1 MSTVVLPYVPADGT
15 TFNADQFNRDIH
27 SNVAGESLYQTS
39 NGRLEPTVNFS
50 PLFLI
55 KNEQIRPYQMS
66 FAQSSGMLQSQD
78 YIETAWGRSDEKRE
92 VAGTGITWFL
102 RNQASMVMINL
113 SMHLSWW
120 RLRGRPAE
128 GSQADQDSSNIRIA
142 VYVDGGQVVE
152 RFLPISVYPS
162 PYGYTGN
169 VTKYEIGEAF
179 LSKHMNLSFGVK
191 NVAVGW
197 HKASIRISVR
207 NNQQVETG
215 EIYDQEEA
223 YYESNHRV
231 RMRVRSGTVLA
242 VR

>member
-1 MSTVVLPYVPADGT
+1 MSTVVLPYVPADGS
-15 TFNADQFNRDIH
+15 TFDADQFNRDLH
-27 SNVAGESLYQTS
+27 SNVTGESLYQTS
-39 NGRLEPTVNFS
+39 NGNLEPTVNFS

-55 KNEQIRPYQMS
+55 KNEQIRPFQMS
-66 FAQSSGMLQSQD
+66 YAQSSGMLQSQD

-92 VAGTGITWFL
+92 IAGTGITWFL
-102 RNQASMVMINL
+102 RSNASMTMINL
-113 SMHLSWW
+113 AMHLSWW

-128 GSQADQDSSNIRIA
+128 GSQDDQDSSNIRIA

-152 RFLPISVYPS
+152 RFLPISVYPH
-162 PYGYTGN
+162 PYGYTSN
-169 VTKYEIGEAF
+169 VDRYDIGEAF
-179 LSKHMNLSFGVK
+179 LSRHMNLSFGVK
-191 NVAVGW
+191 NMPLGW
-197 HKASIRISVR
+197 HKATLRVSVR

-231 RMRVRSGTVLA
+231 RVRVRSATVLA

>member
-1 MSTVVLPYVPADGT
+1 MSTVVLPYVPADGS
-15 TFNADQFNRDIH
+15 TFDADQFNRDLH
-27 SNVAGESLYQTS
+27 SNVTGESLYQTS
-39 NGRLEPTVNFS
+39 NGNLEPTVNFS

-55 KNEQIRPYQMS
+55 KNEQIRPFQMS
-66 FAQSSGMLQSQD
+66 YAQSSGMLQSQD

-92 VAGTGITWFL
+92 IAGTGITWFL
-102 RNQASMVMINL
+102 RSNASMTMINL
-113 SMHLSWW
+113 AMHLSWW

-128 GSQADQDSSNIRIA
+128 GSQDDQDSSNIRIA

-152 RFLPISVYPS
+152 RFLPISVYPH
-162 PYGYTGN
+162 PYGYTAN
-169 VTKYEIGEAF
+169 VDRYEIGEAF
-179 LSKHMNLSFGVK
+179 LSRHMNLSFGVK
-191 NVAVGW
+191 NMPLGW
-197 HKASIRISVR
+197 HKATLRVSVR

-231 RMRVRSGTVLA
+231 RVRVRSATVLA